1 MSDSMVEISQDT
13 WEAEVIGSPKPV
25 LVDFWAPWCG
35 PCRVMEPVLDQLAEE
50 HGNVTFAKV
59 NVDENQDIAIKYD
72 ILSIPTLLLIDGGEV
87 RQTLIGSQPRR
98 KIEEA
103 LQTLSV

>member
-1 MSDSMVEISQDT
+1 MSAGMVEITNDT
-13 WEAEVIGSPKPV
+13 WDEQVVGSDQPV

-35 PCRVMEPVLDQLAEE
+35 PCKVMDPVLDQLAEE
-50 HGNVTFAKV
+50 HSNVKFAKV
-59 NVDENQDIAIKYD
+59 NVDDNQDIAIRYD
-72 ILSIPTLLLIDGGEV
+72 ILSIPTLLLIQGGEV

-103 LQTLSV
+103 LDTVG

>member
-1 MSDSMVEISQDT
+1 MSAGMVDITNDT
-13 WEAEVIGSPKPV
+13 WDEQVVGSDQPV

-35 PCRVMEPVLDQLAEE
+35 PCKVMDPVLDQLAEE
-50 HGNVTFAKV
+50 HANVKFAKV
-59 NVDENQDIAIKYD
+59 NVDDNQDIAIRYD
-72 ILSIPTLLLIDGGEV
+72 ILSIPTLLLIEGGEV

-103 LQTLSV
+103 LGTVG